1 MDYLEGTRI
10 VTSLAA
16 LAYIVGVGA
25 LLLSFFPMS
34 PMTLKLW
41 MPPRAVMIFAY
52 RFRRLL
58 WAVGG
63 ASLALVSVAAL
74 LGALPLA
81 WLFVALATGAFAFA
95 FWWGAYVP
103 VVMRYPDRV
112 RTLSSADADQLLRPE
127 EEVLGLEIGGEARAY
142 PRAAITRPHLH
153 YDTVGGT
160 PVTVTYCI
168 LCNSGI
174 AFRSELDGRPLRLRP
189 ITAFNNNII
198 FYDRERGNFIQ
209 QLEGAVIAGPDFGK
223 RLSAIPVVLTSWS
236 SWKRLHPETTVL
248 VVEETKLRDRI
259 MSWMLRWM
267 IPLPRLMQRRKPWHP
282 LSVARDDRLRAMD
295 PVVAFE
301 LGGTRRAY
309 SLATLRARRV
319 INDVAEDL
327 PVVAFY
333 DPALDAGCVFSRRL
347 GGQTLSFA
355 AVADPSGSAV
365 ASDDE
370 TGTTWDVMG
379 RARSGRLAGQA
390 LRPIPHFGKIFW
402 FSWAAFRPDTE
413 VGEGLARSRQ
423 SPVGS

>member
-1 MDYLEGTRI
+1 MTNLAVLAYFAG
-10 VTSLAA
+10 VAA
-16 LAYIVGVGA
+16 LVV
-25 LLLSFFPMS
+25 SFFPMS
-34 PMTLKLW
+34 PMTLKFW
-41 MPPRAVMIFAY
+41 MPPREAMIFAY

-58 WAVGG
+58 WTIGG
-63 ASLALVSVAAL
+63 ASLALVSGAAL
-74 LGALPLA
+74 LGALPIA
-81 WLFVALATGAFAFA
+81 WLFVALATGAFAAA

-103 VVMRYPDRV
+103 VVMGSGDRV
-112 RTLSSADADQLLRPE
+112 RILSSADADQLLRPE
-127 EEVLGLEIGGEARAY
+127 DEILGLEIGGEARAY
-142 PRAAITRPHLH
+142 PRATITRPHLH
-153 YDTVGGT
+153 HDTVGGT

-174 AFRSELDGRPLRLRP
+174 AFRSELDGRPLRLFP

-198 FYDRERGNFIQ
+198 FYDAERGNFIQ
-209 QLEGAVIAGPDFGK
+209 QLEGAVIAGPDLGK
-223 RLSAIPVVLTSWS
+223 RLSAVPIVLTSWG
-236 SWKRLHPETTVL
+236 SWEQLHPETTVL
-248 VVEETKLRDRI
+248 VAEETKLRDRI

-295 PVVAFE
+295 PVMAFE
-301 LGGTRRAY
+301 SGGTRRAY
-309 SLATLRARRV
+309 SLASLRARRV
-319 INDVAEDL
+319 INDVAGDL

-347 GGQTLSFA
+347 GGQTLSFS

-365 ASDDE
+365 ASDGE

-413 VGEGLARSRQ
+413 IGEGVTISTADGIR
-423 SPVGS
+423 